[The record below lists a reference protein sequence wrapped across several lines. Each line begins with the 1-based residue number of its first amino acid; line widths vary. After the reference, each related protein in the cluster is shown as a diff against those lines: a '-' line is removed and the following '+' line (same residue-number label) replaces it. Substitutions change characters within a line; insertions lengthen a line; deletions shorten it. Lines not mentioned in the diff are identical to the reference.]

1 MAITLAK
8 GQKIDLTKSNPGL
21 KKVRIGLGW
30 DTNKYTGGQ
39 DFDLDV
45 SVFALGADE
54 KVTSESDLIFYNQP
68 KHPSGGII
76 HTGDNR
82 TGDGQGD
89 DESVLVELQKLPEAI
104 RSIAFTV
111 TIHEAAARS
120 QNFGMVSNAY
130 VRVINEETNEE
141 LMRYDLQDDFSL
153 ETALVVAK
161 IYRKDSEWKFGAEG
175 QGFVEG
181 LGKLCSHFGI
191 NL

>member
-1 MAITLAK
+1 MAITLSK
-8 GQKIDLTKSNPGL
+8 GQKIDLTKTNPGL

-30 DTNKYTGGQ
+30 DTNKYTGGH

-54 KVTSESDLIFYNQP
+54 KVTSEADLIFYNQP
-68 KHPSGGII
+68 KHVSGGII

-130 VRVINEETNEE
+130 VRVFNAETNEE
-141 LMRYDLQDDFSL
+141 LMRYDLQEDFSL